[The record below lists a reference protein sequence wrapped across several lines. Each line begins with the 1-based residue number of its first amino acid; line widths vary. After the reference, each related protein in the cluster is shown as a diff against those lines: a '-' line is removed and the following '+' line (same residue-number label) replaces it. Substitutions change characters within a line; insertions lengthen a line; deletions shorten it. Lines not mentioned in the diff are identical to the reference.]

1 MCEYRSMGHVIVVD
15 DGRSSRGAM
24 QALNH
29 KLEGLVQDGTIPTF
43 QVIQED
49 EMLKA
54 NVALAAVLASTS
66 PSLYEA
72 LEGPP
77 KRPKEEKP
85 VDVQMRLKIE
95 AERKRQRRRAKRL
108 REIDRRT

>member
-15 DGRSSRGAM
+15 DGRSSRGTM

-29 KLEGLVQDGTIPTF
+29 KLEGLVQDGTVPKF
-43 QVIQED
+43 EVIRED

-54 NVALAAVLASTS
+54 NAALAAILASTS
-66 PSLYEA
+66 SSLQET

-85 VDVQMRLKIE
+85 LDVQMRLKIE
-95 AERKRQRRRAKRL
+95 AERKRQRRRHRRL
-108 REIDRRT
+108 TKGT